1 MSGQRSSGDWQW
13 RADRARG
20 WLHSGG
26 SVLFLGTA
34 GPGESTAML
43 TSIAAQSG
51 ASRVLHCRG
60 TSAPAATPYHALAE
74 LLATTT
80 DEDLAPLPAPQR
92 AVLSGAPFRA
102 APSAEHHT
110 PAAIRL
116 AALNLCRRL
125 ARTGPLLLV
134 LDKLH
139 YLDPASTDA
148 LRFVARSVHGLPVQV
163 LATEHLT
170 SSARSIGQ
178 RVCPRPLLVLGLG
191 CLTPADMSHLIDTLT
206 LTYPPDARP

>member
-148 LRFVARSVHGLPVQV
+148 LRFA
-163 LATEHLT
+163 
-170 SSARSIGQ
+170 ARSIGQ